1 MSQVYST
8 GTNTIDEMVGSYEA
22 QKESRSVDNDL
33 GKDAFLKLLITQL
46 QHQDPLEPMDDQD
59 FIAQIAQFS
68 SLEQMQNLNSS
79 FSYSMGFSLM
89 GKYISAII
97 PDEKTGEIKYVEG
110 EVTAVRSAS
119 GQVYLVVDG
128 EDVPIGKVSSVSD
141 APLGR
146 ENVELERYSNLIGLL
161 GTVETV
167 MKEGESPYVMEG
179 IVATIWKGDDGIYAS
194 LDEVIL
200 SVKDIRKDAFET
212 EQEYIDGMKGREI
225 VFKAKDAKT
234 GEPIELACVLRDGA
248 YDEEKGCFHVIVD
261 KVNVPVKNIVS
272 ARRIDLLSTEQQL
285 LMEILQTLKAL
296 DEKMP
301 GLIEE
306 PENPEGPGAPE
317 NPEGPEE
324 PENADGETES
334 VIEGTDGAEDSESI
348 TNSAD
353 DGINANAQVAGG
365 ENQ

>member
-1 MSQVYST
+1 MSQVNST
-8 GTNTIDEMVGSYEA
+8 GARTIDDIVGSYEA
-22 QKESRSVDNDL
+22 QKESRNVNNDL

-68 SLEQMQNLNSS
+68 SLEQMQNLNNS

-89 GKYISAII
+89 GKFISAII

-119 GQVYLVVDG
+119 GEVYLVVDG
-128 EDVPIGKVSSVSD
+128 EDVPIGKVSSVSNT
-141 APLGR
+141 PFGS
-146 ENVELERYSNLIGLL
+146 ENAELERYSNLIGLL
-161 GTVETV
+161 GTAKTVLVED
-167 MKEGESPYVMEG
+167 ESPYVMEG
-179 IVATIWKGDDGIYAS
+179 IVATIWKGDGGIYAS

-212 EQEYIDGMKGREI
+212 EQEYIDGMKGREV

-234 GEPIELACVLRDGA
+234 GKPVEIACVLRDGA
-248 YDEEKGCFHVIVD
+248 YDEERKCFHVILD
-261 KVNVPVKNIVS
+261 KVNVPVKDIVS
-272 ARRIDLLSTEQQL
+272 TRRIDLLSTEQQL

-301 GLIEE
+301 GLIED
-306 PENPEGPGAPE
+306 PENEEA
-317 NPEGPEE
+317 PEE
-324 PENADGETES
+324 PENAGGETA
-334 VIEGTDGAEDSESI
+334 GAAEDPNNAGSSESAD
-348 TNSAD
+348 SA
-353 DGINANAQVAGG
+353 GEENANADSAGG
-365 ENQ
+365 EN

>member
-1 MSQVYST
+1 MSQVNST
-8 GTNTIDEMVGSYEA
+8 GTRPIDDMVGSYEA
-22 QKESRSVDNDL
+22 LKESRNVNNDL

-68 SLEQMQNLNSS
+68 ALEQMQNLNSS

-89 GKYISAII
+89 GKYVSAII

-119 GQVYLVVDG
+119 GEVYLVVDG

-141 APLGR
+141 TPFGG
-146 ENVELERYSNLIGLL
+146 ENAELERYSNLIGLL
-161 GTVETV
+161 GTAETV
-167 MKEGESPYVMEG
+167 LVEDESPYVMEG
-179 IVATIWKGDDGIYAS
+179 IVATIWKGDDGVYAS

-212 EQEYIDGMKGREI
+212 EQEYIDGMKGREV

-234 GEPIELACVLRDGA
+234 GKPVEIACVLRDGA
-248 YDEEKGCFHVIVD
+248 YDEERKCFHVILD
-261 KVNVPVKNIVS
+261 KVNVPVKDIVS

-306 PENPEGPGAPE
+306 PENTEV
-317 NPEGPEE
+317 PEE
-324 PENADGETES
+324 PENADEET
-334 VIEGTDGAEDSESI
+334 VDVTEGANDAGNSESAMDPSDGE
-348 TNSAD
+348 SAD
-353 DGINANAQVAGG
+353 AAGG
-365 ENQ
+365 EN

>member
-1 MSQVYST
+1 MSQAYST
-8 GTNTIDEMVGSYEA
+8 GMKTVDEIVGSYEA
-22 QKESRSVDNDL
+22 LKESRSVDNDL

-68 SLEQMQNLNSS
+68 ALEQMQNLNSS

-119 GQVYLVVDG
+119 GQVYLVVNG
-128 EDVPIGKVSSVSD
+128 EDVPLGKISSVSD
-141 APLGR
+141 TPLGR
-146 ENVELERYSNLIGLL
+146 EDAELERYSNLIGLL
-161 GTVETV
+161 GTAETV
-167 MKEGESPYVMEG
+167 LVEGESPYVMEG
-179 IVATIWKGDDGIYAS
+179 IVATIWKGDDRIYAS

-212 EQEYIDGMKGREI
+212 EQEYIDGMKGREV
-225 VFKAKDAKT
+225 VFRAKDAKT
-234 GEPIELACVLRDGA
+234 GEPIELACVLRDGV
-248 YDEEKGCFHVIVD
+248 YDEESKCFHVIVD

-272 ARRIDLLSTEQQL
+272 ARRIDLFSTEQQL

-301 GLIEE
+301 GMTDDPEDTEE
-306 PENPEGPGAPE
+306 
-317 NPEGPEE
+317 PEGPE
-324 PENADGETES
+324 NTDGEA
-334 VIEGTDGAEDSESI
+334 EGASDGTNDAGSSGDAVDSG
-348 TNSAD
+348 
-353 DGINANAQVAGG
+353 DGENANAHAAGG

>member
-1 MSQVYST
+1 MSQVNTTGIST
-8 GTNTIDEMVGSYEA
+8 VDELVGSYEA
-22 QKESRSVDNDL
+22 LNESRNVNNDL

-68 SLEQMQNLNSS
+68 ALEQMQNLNSS

-110 EVTAVRSAS
+110 QVTAVRSAS

-128 EDVPIGKVSSVSD
+128 EDVPIGKVSVVSETLFGAD
-141 APLGR
+141 A
-146 ENVELERYSNLIGLL
+146 ELERYSNLIGLL
-161 GTVETV
+161 GTAETV
-167 MKEGESPYVMEG
+167 LVEGESPYVMEG

-212 EQEYIDGMKGREI
+212 EQEYIDGMKGGEVIFR
-225 VFKAKDAKT
+225 AKDAKT
-234 GEPIELACVLRDGA
+234 GAPIEIACILRDGV
-248 YDEEKGCFHVIVD
+248 YDEERKCFHVILD
-261 KVNVPVKNIVS
+261 KVNVPVKDIVS

-285 LMEILQTLKAL
+285 LMEILQTLKSL
-296 DEKMP
+296 DKKMP
-301 GLIEE
+301 GLTEDTDSPEEPGETEE
-306 PENPEGPGAPE
+306 PEGTDEV
-317 NPEGPEE
+317 
-324 PENADGETES
+324 TES
-334 VIEGTDGAEDSESI
+334 ENEG
-348 TNSAD
+348 AD
-353 DGINANAQVAGG
+353 AAGG
-365 ENQ
+365 DNE

>member
-1 MSQVYST
+1 MSQVNST

-22 QKESRSVDNDL
+22 LKESRNVDNDL

-46 QHQDPLEPMDDQD
+46 QHQDPLEPMDDRD

-79 FSYSMGFSLM
+79 FSQSMGFSLM

-97 PDEKTGEIKYVEG
+97 SDEKTGEIKYVEG
-110 EVTAVRSAS
+110 EVSAVRSAS

-128 EDVPIGKVSSVSD
+128 EDVPIDKISSVSD
-141 APLGR
+141 TPLGR

-248 YDEEKGCFHVIVD
+248 YDEERDCFHVIVD
-261 KVNVPVKNIVS
+261 NVNVPVKNIVS

-306 PENPEGPGAPE
+306 PENPEDPE
-317 NPEGPEE
+317 EPKE
-324 PENADGETES
+324 PENAEGETEG
-334 VIEGTDGAEDSESI
+334 VTEGTNDAGNSESA
-348 TNSAD
+348 AD
-353 DGINANAQVAGG
+353 STGEENANADAAGG